1 MSQCVPVDAELHYRA
16 HHCVEALPNGRELAV
31 EASAASTVKRDCDLR
46 TVSAGRPNRADLRW
60 FAGLPMP
67 KPRRM

>member
-31 EASAASTVKRDCDLR
+31 ESLR
-46 TVSAGRPNRADLRW
+46 GKHGKTRL
-60 FAGLPMP
+60 
-67 KPRRM
+67 